1 MSAGATISFN
11 LTIIDD
17 NVADDNYFYF
27 YYYYYPGEVGIDL
40 GIYQSD
46 GTVYCNYSYIR
57 IEDNDGKELHYI
69 AIEYQYNTQTKIILI
84 CLNVPF
90 SSIQPL

>member
-69 AIEYQYNTQTKIILI
+69 ALLYFAWATQRHRQGCIRHTALF
-84 CLNVPF
+84 LNGP
-90 SSIQPL
+90 